1 MISTGFPGARR
12 RGRTVSLSLLF
23 FLTSALP
30 LGGQEAPNIQ
40 ALESEYLAARAEYE
54 AAFLALEALE
64 SRYSQALDEFDA
76 ARASDDETRA
86 NRAFT
91 AVQQLGAERRAQDRR
106 VEEKAQNLR
115 DARSRLL
122 EALGTRL
129 EGLIQEVDAATDPED
144 RRQLALI
151 LADRNNRYL
160 ELRGEEDPE
169 TTLEPMPDLVISPS
183 DSPRDILRKA
193 GTLDFRAEQYQARLT
208 DVERRLEE
216 LRRDQRRARAVQD
229 FVAGLERYDDTR
241 LPVVPPSTRAVD
253 PSDPGQVPA
262 GADTLGVEARPL
274 TLEERIENLEL
285 LGREMEERLQQ
296 IRDKANRFRRLA
308 GGGGR

>member
-1 MISTGFPGARR
+1 MIQGGSPGSRLR
-12 RGRTVSLSLLF
+12 SRTVSLSVVLL
-23 FLTSALP
+23 LASLAP
-30 LGGQEAPNIQ
+30 LRGQEPPNIQ
-40 ALESEYLAARAEYE
+40 ALEAEYLAARAEYE

-64 SRYSQALDEFDA
+64 SRYNQALDDFDQ
-76 ARASDDETRA
+76 ARTSGDDDRA

-106 VEEKAQNLR
+106 VEEKAQGLR
-115 DARSRLL
+115 DARGRLL
-122 EALGTRL
+122 EALGASL
-129 EGLIQEVDAATDPED
+129 ESLILEVDAATDPEE

-193 GTLDFRAEQYQARLT
+193 GTLDFRAEQYEARLT
-208 DVERRLEE
+208 EVERRLEE

-241 LPVVPPSTRAVD
+241 LPVVPPATRTVD
-253 PSDPGQVPA
+253 PSDPGQVPP
-262 GADTLGVEARPL
+262 GADTLGVESTTL

-285 LGREMEERLQQ
+285 LQREMEERLQQ
-296 IRDKANRFRRLA
+296 IRDKADRFRRLA